1 MLLQVRDLENLPQKL
16 LKLRSFTMK
25 KGPKKSIFSKTK
37 ENQIKLLKLRS
48 FTMKKQHDSQLRLSS
63 PI

>member
-1 MLLQVRDLENLPQKL
+1 MTVILRQMLLQVRDLENLPQKL

-25 KGPKKSIFSKTK
+25 K
-37 ENQIKLLKLRS
+37 
-48 FTMKKQHDSQLRLSS
+48 QHDSQLRLSS